1 MRVSVNQQLQIA
13 AGREGLGGDSGQ
25 ATSLIARPITPTRV
39 RAAGSQCRAEIGMDP
54 PEGSDRC
61 GIPQDAAKHPV
72 AAILSRAKAI
82 TMLDPGVPTRD
93 RAFPRA
99 NVVIDADIIAKY
111 LAAPTVVIPGD
122 HQYRRTRFPKLRE
135 RRENAEA
142 PSRNDGSPLEPELE
156 QISIHDEGT
165 RTPMQMSQE
174 LQQLPLYCG
183 LRETEVQVGDDI
195 RWCGEHALILAY
207 QLAVHKLRQVPNEV
221 LSW

>member
-1 MRVSVNQQLQIA
+1 MQPSKRSNRQPIAQQTAEHSIA
-13 AGREGLGGDSGQ
+13 LVFAGPQPIAMFDAHAPTGDV
-25 ATSLIARPITPTRV
+25 ADPRPKTIV
-39 RAAGSQCRAEIGMDP
+39 DAGVVA
-54 PEGSDRC
+54 
-61 GIPQDAAKHPV
+61 QD
-72 AAILSRAKAI
+72 
-82 TMLDPGVPTRD
+82 
-93 RAFPRA
+93 
-99 NVVIDADIIAKY
+99 
-111 LAAPTVVIPGD
+111 LAAPAIVIAGD
-122 HQYRRTRFPKLRE
+122 HQHGHAGVVQIRE
-135 RRENAEA
+135 RGQRTKAL
-142 PSRNDGSPLEPELE
+142 SRDHRTPLEPELE